1 MAAASLRPERRQPV
15 PRLISQAAAGR
26 SAGTTLLELLVVL
39 AILSILA
46 SAALPYAELTMRR
59 QQELELRRALRD
71 VRGAIDRFHD
81 DWARGRIAATSGVA
95 SADGYPVR
103 LEVLVDGV
111 PAAGSATRHF
121 YLRSIPRDPLA
132 RDGRQPATQTWRLR
146 SYQDG
151 PDSTYW
157 GGQDVYDV
165 RSSSDSTAI
174 DGARYATW

>member
-1 MAAASLRPERRQPV
+1 M
-15 PRLISQAAAGR
+15 
-26 SAGTTLLELLVVL
+26 L

-59 QQELELRRALRD
+59 EQELELRRALRD
-71 VRGAIDRFHD
+71 IRNAIDRFHD
-81 DWARGRIAATSGVA
+81 DWTQGRIGTTSDAA

-111 PAAGSATRHF
+111 PAADSAQARRF

-132 RDGRQPATQTWRLR
+132 RDGRQSAAQTWRLR

-151 PDSTYW
+151 PDSKYW

-165 RSSSDSTAI
+165 RSFSDKSAI
-174 DGARYATW
+174 DGTRYATW